1 MGVCVN
7 MISRLATLDCTTNKG
22 GGHLS
27 AGSIYIY
34 LCLHAHTHTQIIK
47 EKEDI
52 NLMGIVGGVREKIT
66 ERGQRE
72 ERKGGSDVI
81 IT

>member
-1 MGVCVN
+1 
-7 MISRLATLDCTTNKG
+7 
-22 GGHLS
+22 
-27 AGSIYIY
+27 
-34 LCLHAHTHTQIIK
+34 
-47 EKEDI
+47 
-52 NLMGIVGGVREKIT
+52 MGIVGGVREKIT